1 MHTNGSVEQV
11 SMRGIIIDFIQNA
24 TYWSAVAAWTIA
36 QIAKVLCNLA
46 TAKRGGD
53 GHWLIRTGG
62 MPSSH
67 SATVCSL
74 ATSMAWNYGC
84 ESPLFGFALAFAIL
98 VMFDAATVRRSAG
111 MQAKLLN
118 EIANDLFKDKHVSPE
133 KVIEFIGHTRIEVFF
148 GMLLGIAVSL
158 LVNSLYIL
166 VLNRGSI

>member
-1 MHTNGSVEQV
+1 
-11 SMRGIIIDFIQNA
+11 MRNILIDFLKNP
-24 TYWSAVAAWTIA
+24 TYWAAVAAWTIA
-36 QIAKVLCNLA
+36 QIAKVICNLA
-46 TAKRGGD
+46 TAKKGGD

-84 ESPLFGFALAFAIL
+84 ASPLFGFSLAFAIL
-98 VMFDAATVRRSAG
+98 IMFDATTVRRSAG

-118 EIANDLFKDKHVSPE
+118 EIADDLFKDRHVSPE
-133 KVIEFIGHTRIEVFF
+133 KVMEFIGHTRIEVFF

-158 LVNSLYIL
+158 LVNSLYML
-166 VLNRGSI
+166 VLGTADI